1 MWAHL
6 TVRPGISMCCRGG
19 KSKRRGG
26 RAMPDQQRSV
36 QVGSA
41 IRSSR
46 PAAGWHLNGHFGLV
60 PPRDGI
66 STVIL
71 ISSRHGI
78 ASQQPFWSRPAAG
91 WHLNGHFGL
100 VPPRDSISTAILV
113 PSRLGM
119 ASQRSFWSRPAAGW
133 RLNSHFG
140 PVPPRD
146 SISTVIL
153 ISSRRGMPRR
163 TSQSMSSGPP
173 SGEISS
179 IRHTFLPEVARA
191 SIFACA

>member
-6 TVRPGISMCCRGG
+6 TVRPEISMCCRGG

-26 RAMPDQQRSV
+26 RTMPDRQRSV

-46 PAAGWHLNGHFGLV
+46 PATGWCLNRHFDLV

-71 ISSRHGI
+71 APSRHGM
-78 ASQQPFWSRPAAG
+78 ASQPSFWPRPATG
-91 WHLNGHFGL
+91 WHLNRHFGL
-100 VPPRDSISTAILV
+100 VPPRDGVSTVILA
-113 PSRLGM
+113 PSRHGM
-119 ASQRSFWSRPAAGW
+119 ASQRSFWLRPAAG
-133 RLNSHFG
+133 RLA
-140 PVPPRD
+140 VPPEACH
-146 SISTVIL
+146 
-153 ISSRRGMPRR
+153 
-163 TSQSMSSGPP
+163 P
-173 SGEISS
+173 SLPLGKSHPS
-179 IRHTFLPEVARA
+179 DTLFPPEVARA

>member
-26 RAMPDQQRSV
+26 RAMPDRQRSV

-46 PAAGWHLNGHFGLV
+46 PAAGWRLNRHFDLV

-71 ISSRHGI
+71 ISSRHG
-78 ASQQPFWSRPAAG
+78 
-91 WHLNGHFGL
+91 
-100 VPPRDSISTAILV
+100 
-113 PSRLGM
+113 M
-119 ASQRSFWSRPAAGW
+119 ASQRPFWPRPAAGW
-133 RLNSHFG
+133 RLNGHFG

-146 SISTVIL
+146 DVSTVIWV
-153 ISSRRGMPRR
+153 SSRRGM
-163 TSQSMSSGPP
+163 TSQRSFGLRPAAGRLAVPP
-173 SGEISS
+173 KACHLGLPLGKSHPSDTHFRQKWRALLSLPALKRKRKHIHEYFFH
-179 IRHTFLPEVARA
+179 HTLGQR
-191 SIFACA
+191 

>member
-46 PAAGWHLNGHFGLV
+46 PDTGRRLNGHLDPVPPRDDVSTVILAPSCHGMASQRSFWPRPATGWHLNRHFGPV
-60 PPRDGI
+60 PPRDDV

-71 ISSRHGI
+71 APSRHGM
-78 ASQQPFWSRPAAG
+78 ASQRPFWSRPAAG
-91 WHLNGHFGL
+91 RLA
-100 VPPRDSISTAILV
+100 VPPKACHLGLPLGKSH
-113 PSRLGM
+113 PSDTL
-119 ASQRSFWSRPAAGW
+119 F
-133 RLNSHFG
+133 
-140 PVPPRD
+140 PPK
-146 SISTVIL
+146 
-153 ISSRRGMPRR
+153 
-163 TSQSMSSGPP
+163 
-173 SGEISS
+173 
-179 IRHTFLPEVARA
+179 VARA

>member
-26 RAMPDQQRSV
+26 RAMPDRQRSV

-46 PAAGWHLNGHFGLV
+46 PATGRHLNHHLGLV

-66 STVIL
+66 STVIWV
-71 ISSRHGI
+71 SSRHGM
-78 ASQQPFWSRPAAG
+78 ASQPSFWPRPATGRHLNGPLGLVPLRDGVSTVILVPSRRGMTSQRPFWSRPATGRLA
-91 WHLNGHFGL
+91 
-100 VPPRDSISTAILV
+100 VPPRACHPGLSL
-113 PSRLGM
+113 
-119 ASQRSFWSRPAAGW
+119 
-133 RLNSHFG
+133 
-140 PVPPRD
+140 
-146 SISTVIL
+146 
-153 ISSRRGMPRR
+153 
-163 TSQSMSSGPP
+163 
-173 SGEISS
+173 GEISS
-179 IRHTFLPEVARA
+179 IRHTFPPEVARA

>member
-36 QVGSA
+36 QVGPV

-46 PAAGWHLNGHFGLV
+46 PATGWRLNGHFGSV
-60 PPRDGI
+60 PPRDG
-66 STVIL
+66 V
-71 ISSRHGI
+71 
-78 ASQQPFWSRPAAG
+78 
-91 WHLNGHFGL
+91 
-100 VPPRDSISTAILV
+100 STAILV
-113 PSRLGM
+113 PSRRGM
-119 ASQRSFWSRPAAGW
+119 ASQRSFWLRPAAGW
-133 RLNSHFG
+133 RLNGHFG
-140 PVPPRD
+140 SVPPRD
-146 SISTVIL
+146 GVSTAIL
-153 ISSRRGMPRR
+153 APSRRGTPRR

-179 IRHTFLPEVARA
+179 IRHTFPPEVARA

>member
-36 QVGSA
+36 QVGLA

-46 PAAGWHLNGHFGLV
+46 PATGRHLNGHFDLVPPRDGVSTVILAPSRRGMASQRSFGSRPATGWHLNRHFGPV

-66 STVIL
+66 STVIWVP
-71 ISSRHGI
+71 SRRET
-78 ASQQPFWSRPAAG
+78 ASQRPFWSRPATGRFAALPKAC
-91 WHLNGHFGL
+91 HPGL
-100 VPPRDSISTAILV
+100 PLGKSH
-113 PSRLGM
+113 PSDTL
-119 ASQRSFWSRPAAGW
+119 FP
-133 RLNSHFG
+133 
-140 PVPPRD
+140 
-146 SISTVIL
+146 
-153 ISSRRGMPRR
+153 
-163 TSQSMSSGPP
+163 
-173 SGEISS
+173 
-179 IRHTFLPEVARA
+179 PEVARA

>member
-26 RAMPDQQRSV
+26 RAMPDRQRSV

-46 PAAGWHLNGHFGLV
+46 PAAGWRLNRHFDLV

-71 ISSRHGI
+71 ISSRHG
-78 ASQQPFWSRPAAG
+78 
-91 WHLNGHFGL
+91 
-100 VPPRDSISTAILV
+100 
-113 PSRLGM
+113 M
-119 ASQRSFWSRPAAGW
+119 ASQRSFWPRPATGW
-133 RLNSHFG
+133 HLNRHFG

-146 SISTVIL
+146 GVSTVIWV
-153 ISSRRGMPRR
+153 SSRHGMASQPSFWLRPAAGRLAVPPRACHPGL
-163 TSQSMSSGPP
+163 SL
-173 SGEISS
+173 GEISS
-179 IRHTFLPEVARA
+179 IRHTFPPEVARA

>member
-26 RAMPDQQRSV
+26 RAMPDRQRSV
-36 QVGSA
+36 QVGFA

-46 PAAGWHLNGHFGLV
+46 PAAGWRLNG
-60 PPRDGI
+60 
-66 STVIL
+66 
-71 ISSRHGI
+71 
-78 ASQQPFWSRPAAG
+78 
-91 WHLNGHFGL
+91 
-100 VPPRDSISTAILV
+100 
-113 PSRLGM
+113 
-119 ASQRSFWSRPAAGW
+119 
-133 RLNSHFG
+133 HFG

-153 ISSRRGMPRR
+153 APSRHGTASQRPFGSCPAAGWRLNRHFGPVPPRDGVSTVILAPSRHGTPRR

-179 IRHTFLPEVARA
+179 IIHTFPPEVARA